1 MQSRHLD
8 QPRPPVPPRRQQPQQ
23 VRNPQNNRT
32 YRRALSDRI
41 KADGHDQL
49 ATHVLRARMSTMPA
63 LTAAAG
69 YDTKDIASV
78 PVPGQSGNHRLQEA
92 DVKLITAV
100 GKAFGHRR
108 SEINQTL
115 HDTDCIPVPNLSEAR
130 RSDKAVADRRRRVQ
144 EAKDAVTGGKPAN
157 HQRDTS
163 RRNETSA
170 AQKEKPTGSKPK
182 PTIKARNADGKKP
195 FVPDVEPK
203 KTLPKPENGEAI
215 RVMRQEQNGECKYV
229 DFRDHLYSGG
239 VNASEARAE
248 WYEEPQDEEDLTTF
262 SDECEYETQRE
273 LEAEWEASKYKRS
286 KVRKE
291 IKRITQGRRD
301 AMNER
306 FSQRTYQDSLS
317 QTQMES
323 VRIEFEQRAAAAL
336 KNPRELWR
344 VGMFALPELEDVH
357 RLPTT
362 PTVDTEGEEQSE
374 SLF

>member
-1 MQSRHLD
+1 MCRAATSTS
-8 QPRPPVPPRRQQPQQ
+8 PGRRCPHADNNPNKYEI
-23 VRNPQNNRT
+23 RNNNRT

-49 ATHVLRARMSTMPA
+49 ATHVLRARISTMPA

-78 PVPGQSGNHRLQEA
+78 PVPGQAGNHRLQEA

-115 HDTDCIPVPNLSEAR
+115 RDTDCIPVPNLSEAR
-130 RSDKAVADRRRRVQ
+130 RSDKAAADRRHRVQ

-157 HQRDTS
+157 QQHDTS
-163 RRNETSA
+163 RRNETST
-170 AQKEKPTGSKPK
+170 AQKETPK
-182 PTIKARNADGKKP
+182 
-195 FVPDVEPK
+195 
-203 KTLPKPENGEAI
+203 
-215 RVMRQEQNGECKYV
+215 
-229 DFRDHLYSGG
+229 
-239 VNASEARAE
+239 
-248 WYEEPQDEEDLTTF
+248 
-262 SDECEYETQRE
+262 CEYETQRE